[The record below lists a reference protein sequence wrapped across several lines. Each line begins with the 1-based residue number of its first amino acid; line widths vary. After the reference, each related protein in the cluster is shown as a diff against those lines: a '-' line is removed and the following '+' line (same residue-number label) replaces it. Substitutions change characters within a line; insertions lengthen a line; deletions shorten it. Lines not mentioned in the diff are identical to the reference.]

1 MLLFSWSTNK
11 FHLANQINLADNNL
25 YIIRTDSHEIRLNPA
40 WDEHARNYIPCQ
52 LGFYLGYLR
61 GKSPPPP
68 NAERPPPP
76 PPQKKKYCPASSP
89 PPPPPP
95 RPKKYCYHYSIW
107 ATMSEK
113 SSRPDEVGEHTVT
126 FLKIVSRNAPDCI
139 SAHIHFKKF
148 SLGGGGSPRIPLGC
162 SSPSAAQDFSPTW

>member
-61 GKSPPPP
+61 GKSPPPQKNLVIITVYEQLCRKNHP
-68 NAERPPPP
+68 DVTRLVNTLQHFSKLCLEMHQIASQRIFISKNFRWGGEPPDPLRMLVAFGHSGLLP
-76 PPQKKKYCPASSP
+76 YLIN
-89 PPPPPP
+89 P
-95 RPKKYCYHYSIW
+95 R
-107 ATMSEK
+107 
-113 SSRPDEVGEHTVT
+113 
-126 FLKIVSRNAPDCI
+126 
-139 SAHIHFKKF
+139 
-148 SLGGGGSPRIPLGC
+148 
-162 SSPSAAQDFSPTW
+162 

>member
-68 NAERPPPP
+68 KCLA
-76 PPQKKKYCPASSP
+76 SP
-89 PPPPPP
+89 PP
-95 RPKKYCYHYSIW
+95 KKKSCYHYSIW
-107 ATMSEK
+107 ATMSQK
-113 SSRPDEVGEHTVT
+113 SSRRDEVGEHTVT
-126 FLKIVSRNAPDCI
+126 FLKIVSWNAPDCI
-139 SAHIHFKKF
+139 SAHIHFQKF
-148 SLGGGGSPRIPLGC
+148 SVGGGGSPRIPLGC
-162 SSPSAAQDFSPTW
+162 SSPSATQDFSPTW

>member
-61 GKSPPPP
+61 GKSPLPP
-68 NAERPPPP
+68 
-76 PPQKKKYCPASSP
+76 KCPASSAP
-89 PPPPPP
+89 PPP
-95 RPKKYCYHYSIW
+95 KKKILLSLQYMSNYVGKIIQTRRGRWTHCNISQNCVSKCTRLHLSAYS
-107 ATMSEK
+107 
-113 SSRPDEVGEHTVT
+113 
-126 FLKIVSRNAPDCI
+126 
-139 SAHIHFKKF
+139 FKKIF
-148 SLGGGGSPRIPLGC
+148 LGGRGEPPDPLRMLVAFGHSGLLPYMINPR
-162 SSPSAAQDFSPTW
+162 

>member
-40 WDEHARNYIPCQ
+40 WDEHARNYIPCR

-68 NAERPPPP
+68 
-76 PPQKKKYCPASSP
+76 KKKS
-89 PPPPPP
+89 
-95 RPKKYCYHYSIW
+95 CYHYSIW
-107 ATMSEK
+107 ATMSQK
-113 SSRPDEVGEHTVT
+113 SSRRDEVGEHTVT
-126 FLKIVSRNAPDCI
+126 FLKIVSWNAPDCI
-139 SAHIHFKKF
+139 SAHIHFQNF
-148 SLGGGGSPRIPLGC
+148 RWGGGSPRIPLGC
-162 SSPSAAQDFSPTW
+162 SSPLATQDFSPTW

>member
-52 LGFYLGYLR
+52 LGLYLGYLR

-68 NAERPPPP
+68 P
-76 PPQKKKYCPASSP
+76 KCPASP
-89 PPPPPP
+89 PPPK
-95 RPKKYCYHYSIW
+95 KKYCYHYSIW

-113 SSRPDEVGEHTVT
+113 SSRRDEVGEHTVT

-148 SLGGGGSPRIPLGC
+148 SLGGGGSPRIPLRRRRLRPLRT
-162 SSPSAAQDFSPTW
+162 SPLHDKS

>member
-61 GKSPPPP
+61 GKSSPPPKCLASPAPPPP
-68 NAERPPPP
+68 
-76 PPQKKKYCPASSP
+76 KKILLSLQYMSNYVAKIIQTWRGWWTHCNISQNCVLKCTRLHLSAYSF
-89 PPPPPP
+89 
-95 RPKKYCYHYSIW
+95 PKIF
-107 ATMSEK
+107 
-113 SSRPDEVGEHTVT
+113 G
-126 FLKIVSRNAPDCI
+126 
-139 SAHIHFKKF
+139 
-148 SLGGGGSPRIPLGC
+148 GGGGSPRIPLGC
-162 SSPSAAQDFSPTW
+162 SSPSATQDFSPTW

>member
-68 NAERPPPP
+68 QMPSFPRPPP
-76 PPQKKKYCPASSP
+76 KKILLSLQYMSNYVAKIIQTWRGWWTHCNISQNCVLKCTRLHLSAYSF
-89 PPPPPP
+89 
-95 RPKKYCYHYSIW
+95 PKI
-107 ATMSEK
+107 
-113 SSRPDEVGEHTVT
+113 
-126 FLKIVSRNAPDCI
+126 F
-139 SAHIHFKKF
+139 
-148 SLGGGGSPRIPLGC
+148 GGGGEPPDPLRMLVAFGRSGLLPYLINPR
-162 SSPSAAQDFSPTW
+162 

>member
-61 GKSPPPP
+61 GKSSPPQMPGFL
-68 NAERPPPP
+68 R
-76 PPQKKKYCPASSP
+76 PPQKILLSLQYMSNYVGKIIQTRRGRWTHCNISQNCVSKCTRLHLSA
-89 PPPPPP
+89 
-95 RPKKYCYHYSIW
+95 YS
-107 ATMSEK
+107 
-113 SSRPDEVGEHTVT
+113 
-126 FLKIVSRNAPDCI
+126 
-139 SAHIHFKKF
+139 FKKIF
-148 SLGGGGSPRIPLGC
+148 AGGRGVPPDPFRMLVAFGHSGLLPYMINPR
-162 SSPSAAQDFSPTW
+162 

>member
-61 GKSPPPP
+61 GK
-68 NAERPPPP
+68 R
-76 PPQKKKYCPASSP
+76 CPASSDP
-89 PPPPPP
+89 PPP
-95 RPKKYCYHYSIW
+95 KKRILLSLQYMSNYVGKIIQTRRGWWTHCNISQNCVSKCTRLHLSAYSFQKIF
-107 ATMSEK
+107 
-113 SSRPDEVGEHTVT
+113 VGG
-126 FLKIVSRNAPDCI
+126 R
-139 SAHIHFKKF
+139 
-148 SLGGGGSPRIPLGC
+148 GGPRIPLRC

>member
-40 WDEHARNYIPCQ
+40 WDKHARNYIPSQ

-61 GKSPPPP
+61 GKSLPP
-68 NAERPPPP
+68 
-76 PPQKKKYCPASSP
+76 KCPASPAP
-89 PPPPPP
+89 PQ
-95 RPKKYCYHYSIW
+95 KYCYHYSIW
-107 ATMSEK
+107 ATISEK
-113 SSRPDEVGEHTVT
+113 SSRRDEVGEHTVT

-148 SLGGGGSPRIPLGC
+148 SGGGGAAGCPKDARRLRPLGT
-162 SSPSAAQDFSPTW
+162 SPLNDKS

>member
-61 GKSPPPP
+61 GKSPPAP
-68 NAERPPPP
+68 
-76 PPQKKKYCPASSP
+76 
-89 PPPPPP
+89 
-95 RPKKYCYHYSIW
+95 PKKILLSLQYMSNYVAKIIQTWRGWWTHCNISQNCVLKCTRLHLSAYSF
-107 ATMSEK
+107 
-113 SSRPDEVGEHTVT
+113 P
-126 FLKIVSRNAPDCI
+126 
-139 SAHIHFKKF
+139 KF
-148 SLGGGGSPRIPLGC
+148 SVGGGSPRIPLGC
-162 SSPSAAQDFSPTW
+162 SSPLATQDFSPTW

>member
-61 GKSPPPP
+61 GKSPPP
-68 NAERPPPP
+68 
-76 PPQKKKYCPASSP
+76 QKKS
-89 PPPPPP
+89 
-95 RPKKYCYHYSIW
+95 CYHYSIW
-107 ATMSEK
+107 ATMSQK
-113 SSRPDEVGEHTVT
+113 SSRRDEVGEHTVT
-126 FLKIVSRNAPDCI
+126 FLKIVSWNAPDCI
-139 SAHIHFKKF
+139 SAHIHFQKF
-148 SLGGGGSPRIPLGC
+148 SVGGGGSPRIPLGC